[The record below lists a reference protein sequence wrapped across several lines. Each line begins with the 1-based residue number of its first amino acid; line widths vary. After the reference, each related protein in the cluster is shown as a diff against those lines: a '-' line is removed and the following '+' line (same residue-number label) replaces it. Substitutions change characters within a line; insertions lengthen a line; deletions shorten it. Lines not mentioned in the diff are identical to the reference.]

1 MCAFSVIYTSN
12 EPAFV
17 VDYAINPNQ
26 VFWGTIWVFWI
37 DALLQVTQFQ
47 EPFFSREAFFIWW
60 CCPIGA
66 DVIGLD
72 WTAKIEK
79 SMEFWPLN

>member
-26 VFWGTIWVFWI
+26 VLINQIDIEHDQWFVMAWTFMVF
-37 DALLQVTQFQ
+37 T
-47 EPFFSREAFFIWW
+47 R
-60 CCPIGA
+60 
-66 DVIGLD
+66 
-72 WTAKIEK
+72 
-79 SMEFWPLN
+79 